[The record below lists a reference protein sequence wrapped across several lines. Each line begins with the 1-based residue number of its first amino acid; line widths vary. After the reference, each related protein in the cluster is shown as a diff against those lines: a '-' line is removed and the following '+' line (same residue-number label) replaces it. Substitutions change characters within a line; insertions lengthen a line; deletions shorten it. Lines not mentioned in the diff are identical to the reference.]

1 VHREPP
7 GPHPVSGWGGPV
19 DARLGRVQQ
28 GATAIALLAGFVFR
42 VDWLL
47 PIWTVV
53 LGLDVLAP
61 PGRGPVGGLYRL
73 AAAHHGGS
81 ARVVHPASRMRA
93 NALPE
98 VMVLLVASL
107 ILALGAAPVSW
118 ILALVVAAGAAYS
131 AATDTCV
138 GCEITRLGRRP
149 R

>member
-28 GATAIALLAGFVFR
+28 GATAIAVLAGFVFR
-42 VDWLL
+42 VNWLL
-47 PIWTVV
+47 PIWTIV

-61 PGRGPVGGLYRL
+61 PGRGPVSGLYRL
-73 AAAHHGGS
+73 AAGDRTGP

-98 VMVLLVASL
+98 VVVLLVASL
-107 ILALGAAPVSW
+107 ILALAVPVSW

-138 GCEITRLGRRP
+138 GCEITRWGRSAR
-149 R
+149 